1 MNNRKII
8 ESNAVIVFNRTVKA
22 SELNELLEGFGG
34 DVVITKKLIV
44 DKEINISVNLY
55 VIGGITRKS
64 PLVEERINIDG
75 DLYSYG
81 EVHCNDINVSGT
93 FYSEKVVYSGAIK
106 VGEHL
111 LCDDKI
117 DAYNCDVIVAGDIEC
132 YGIMARKVYYLGKT
146 DIQGKTSVLECMK
159 NGC

>member
-8 ESNAVIVFNRTVKA
+8 ESNAVIVFDRNVKA
-22 SELNELLEGFGG
+22 SELNKLLEGFWG

-44 DKEINISVNLY
+44 DKKVDIAVNLY

-64 PLVEERINIDG
+64 PIIEDSINIDG

-93 FYSEKVVYSGAIK
+93 FYSEKIVYSGAIK

-111 LCDDKI
+111 LCNDKI

-146 DIQGKTSVLECMK
+146 DIQGKVSVLEGMK